1 MTNVPAPGLQKEKQV
16 PRWNLRRL
24 DSVAR
29 RTLGPAIIL
38 TLWALSTSLG
48 WVHPSVLPGPGALA
62 DAVVHLWKN
71 ENLAQHL
78 GVSLGRSLT
87 GGLIGIC
94 AGLLLGIF
102 AGLFRIADQLYD
114 TLLQMI
120 RTVPF
125 LALVPLV
132 IVWFG
137 IGEGS
142 KLLLIALASC
152 FPMYINVAAGVRNI
166 DRKTIEAMRIF
177 GLSGGKLIGQ
187 VVLPLAM
194 PAILTGLRF
203 SLSVSVLVLVAAEQ
217 INAAAGIGYLL
228 STAQAYQWVD
238 VLLVCIFIYA
248 LLGLAADLIVRTLEK
263 YLMPWRPSQTI
274 R

>member
-1 MTNVPAPGLQKEKQV
+1 MSNTRIPGLRKRKSRLHWR
-16 PRWNLRRL
+16 PRELNGL
-24 DSVAR
+24 AR
-29 RTLGPAIIL
+29 RILGPSIIL
-38 TLWALSTSLG
+38 SVWALSTSFG
-48 WVHPSVLPGPGALA
+48 WVHPSVLPGPGALV
-62 DAVVHLWKN
+62 DAVVRLWTN
-71 ENLAQHL
+71 ENLAEHI
-78 GVSLGRSLT
+78 GISLRRSLT
-87 GGLIGIC
+87 GGAIGIC
-94 AGLLLGIF
+94 AGLFLGIF
-102 AGLFRIADQLYD
+102 AGLFRVADQLYD

-137 IGEGS
+137 IGEGA
-142 KLLLIALASC
+142 KLLLIAMASC

-166 DRKTIEAMRIF
+166 DRKTVEAMRTF
-177 GLSGGKLIGQ
+177 GLSGWKLIVQ
-187 VVLPLAM
+187 VVLPLAL

-203 SLSVSVLVLVAAEQ
+203 SMSVSVLVLVAAEQ
-217 INAAAGIGYLL
+217 INTAAGIGYLL

-263 YLMPWRPSQTI
+263 HLMPWRASQAI